1 MASIEEELL
10 MDEEEN
16 RREIA
21 FIRERLPMELKEKYT
36 DEQLLWMLDA
46 IVDYYAES
54 GILDTDDEEI
64 EIDVDQVAEHLCEQA
79 KAEGM
84 DGMDTQEVRFV
95 IEADLDFQ
103 EENV

>member
-36 DEQLLWMLDA
+36 DEQLLWMLEA

-84 DGMDTQEVRFV
+84 DGMDTGEVRFV

>member
-1 MASIEEELL
+1 MASIEDELL

-21 FIRERLPMELKEKYT
+21 FIRERLPMELKEKYN

-84 DGMDTQEVRFV
+84 DGMDTEEVRFV